1 MARYLLSRL
10 LQVAVVV
17 ALVATITFFL
27 IHLAP
32 GDPFVGAMENPDVT
46 EAVRAHWRESYGL
59 DRPLPEQYV
68 KYVASIARGDLGWS
82 FSARRPVADEL
93 KDKLPNTMFLMTL
106 ALLAS
111 FAVGIGAAVL
121 QVMKPGSLTDRVIGG
136 LSLFLFSLPEFW
148 LALMMIYL
156 FAYRLPLN
164 LPIGGMTDVALHP
177 SLSLGERIVDVAKH
191 TVLPVATLTLILSA
205 VVARY
210 QRAALL
216 DVLPADYVKTARAK
230 GVPEKTIVRHH
241 ALRNALLPTISLFG
255 LAFPALLT
263 GAVYVET
270 VFSWPGMG
278 QVIVNSIG
286 SRDYP
291 LLMASVIIGSIV
303 VALGSLLADLLYT
316 VADPRLAHDR

>member
-1 MARYLLSRL
+1 VARYLLGRL

-17 ALVATITFFL
+17 VLVATITFFL
-27 IHLAP
+27 IHVAP
-32 GDPFVGAMENPDVT
+32 GDPFAGALENPNVT
-46 EAVRAHWRESYGL
+46 ESVRAHWREAYGL
-59 DRPLPEQYV
+59 DRPLPEQFV
-68 KYVASIARGDLGWS
+68 KYLASIARGDLGWS
-82 FSARRPVADEL
+82 FSVQPPVADEL
-93 KDKLPNTMFLMTL
+93 RDKLPNTMFLMAL
-106 ALLAS
+106 ALMAS
-111 FAVGIGAAVL
+111 FAVGIGAAVV

-156 FAYRLPLN
+156 AYRLPIFRI
-164 LPIGGMTDVALHP
+164 PIGGMTDPTVHS
-177 SLSLGERIVDVAKH
+177 SLSLGGRIADIAKH

-216 DVLPADYVKTARAK
+216 DVLPAEYVKTARAK
-230 GVPEKTIVRHH
+230 GVPERTIVRHH

-263 GAVYVET
+263 GAVYVEK

-278 QVIVNSIG
+278 QVIVSSID

-291 LLMASVIIGSIV
+291 LLIASVIVGSIV
-303 VALGSLLADLLYT
+303 VALGSLLADLLYM

>member
-17 ALVATITFFL
+17 VLVATITFFL
-27 IHLAP
+27 IHRAP
-32 GDPFVGAMENPDVT
+32 GDPFGAAVANPNVT
-46 EAVRAHWRESYGL
+46 EAVRAHWREAYGL
-59 DRPLPEQYV
+59 DRPLPEQFV
-68 KYVASIARGDLGWS
+68 KYVVSIARGDLGWS
-82 FSARRPVADEL
+82 FSAQRPVAAEL
-93 KDKLPNTMFLMTL
+93 RDKLPNTMFLMAL

-121 QVMKPGSLTDRVIGG
+121 QVMKPGSLTDRGIGG

-148 LALMMIYL
+148 LALMVIFL
-156 FAYRLPLN
+156 LAYRLPIF
-164 LPIGGMTDVALHP
+164 PIGGMTDPVVHS
-177 SLSLGERIVDVAKH
+177 SLSLGGRIADIAKH
-191 TVLPVATLTLILSA
+191 AVLPVATLTLILSA

-216 DVLPADYVKTARAK
+216 DILPAEYVKTARAK

-263 GAVYVET
+263 GAVYVEK

-278 QVIVNSIG
+278 QVIVSSID

-291 LLMASVIIGSIV
+291 LLMASVIVGSIV
-303 VALGSLLADLLYT
+303 VALGSLLADLLYM

>member
-1 MARYLLSRL
+1 VARYLLGRL

-17 ALVATITFFL
+17 VLVATITFFL

-32 GDPFVGAMENPDVT
+32 GDPFAEAVANPDVT
-46 EAVRAHWRESYGL
+46 EKVRAHWREAYGL

-82 FSARRPVADEL
+82 FSAQRPVADEL
-93 KDKLPNTMFLMTL
+93 RDKLPNTMFLMAL
-106 ALLAS
+106 ALLGS

-148 LALMMIYL
+148 LALMMIFL
-156 FAYRLPLN
+156 AYRFPIFHI
-164 LPIGGMTDVALHP
+164 PIGGMIDSTAHSSLGLGGRIADVARH
-177 SLSLGERIVDVAKH
+177 A
-191 TVLPVATLTLILSA
+191 VLPVATLTLILSA

-216 DVLPADYVKTARAK
+216 DVLPAEYVKTARAK
-230 GVPEKTIVRHH
+230 GVPERTIVRHH

-263 GAVYVET
+263 GAVYVEK

-278 QVIVNSIG
+278 QVIINSIG

-291 LLMASVIIGSIV
+291 LLMASVIVGSIV
-303 VALGSLLADLLYT
+303 VALGSLLADLLYM
-316 VADPRLAHDR
+316 VADPRLAYDR

>member
-1 MARYLLSRL
+1 MARYLLGRL

-17 ALVATITFFL
+17 VLVATITFFL

-32 GDPFVGAMENPDVT
+32 GDPFDAGIDDPGVT

-59 DRPLPEQYV
+59 DRPLPEQFV
-68 KYVASIARGDLGWS
+68 KYVANIARGDLGWS
-82 FSARRPVADEL
+82 IPLNRPVADEL
-93 KDKLPNTMFLMTL
+93 RDKLPNTIFLMAL
-106 ALLAS
+106 ALFAS

-148 LALMMIYL
+148 LALMVI
-156 FAYRLPLN
+156 FFIAYKIPRLD
-164 LPIGGMTDVALHP
+164 LPIGGMTDATIHS
-177 SLSLGERIVDVAKH
+177 SLSLGGRIADIARH
-191 TVLPVATLTLILSA
+191 AVLPVLTLTLILSA

-216 DVLPADYVKTARAK
+216 DVLPAEYVKTARAK

-263 GAVYVET
+263 GAVYVEK

-278 QVIVNSIG
+278 QVILNSIG

-291 LLMASVIIGSIV
+291 LLMASVIVGSFV
-303 VALGSLLADLLYT
+303 VALGSLESGL
-316 VADPRLAHDR
+316 